1 MNYHVA
7 LIQLPLVQEH
17 SNEKVLSPADVLRVC
32 ADIAGLAQESI
43 HLLALNVKHLLINRH
58 MVSLG
63 GTNFAPA
70 CAKEIFRAALTDGA
84 AGIVLAHNHPSG
96 DPAPSKEDVEV
107 TQKLILGGKILGIT
121 VLDHVIIGRAVEPT
135 DGGAGHPAYI
145 SLRES
150 GLCKFD

>member
-7 LIQLPLVQEH
+7 LIQLPLVHEH

-32 ADIAGLAQESI
+32 ADIGGLAQESF

-70 CAKEIFRAALTDGA
+70 CAKEIFRAALADGA
-84 AGIVLAHNHPSG
+84 YWIVLVHNHPSG
-96 DPAPSKEDVEV
+96 DPAPSKEDVKV
-107 TQKLILGGKILGIT
+107 TQKLILGGKLLGIT
-121 VLDHVIIGRAVEPT
+121 VLDHIIVGREAAPT

-150 GLCKFD
+150 GLCKFE